1 MNRITKRFN
10 EATTEERFEFLCELD
25 KRYCGYPQN
34 PSDMGNG
41 LLILYRSFM
50 RKIWQIKSKD
60 DLDRSLKGG

>member
-34 PSDMGNG
+34 SNDTGNG
-41 LLILYRSFM
+41 LLIVYRSYM
-50 RKIWQIKSKD
+50 RKIWQIKNQNEIK
-60 DLDRSLKGG
+60 RSLKEG